1 MEETQKSETDIEI
14 LALMKTGKILAFE
27 WSLIT
32 KSDFKLEFALQIAVT
47 LETWLLS
54 ELEKTKD

>member
-1 MEETQKSETDIEI
+1 MEKTQKSETDIEI

-27 WSLIT
+27 WSLST
-32 KSDFKLEFALQIAVT
+32 KLDFKLEFSLQIAVA

>member
-1 MEETQKSETDIEI
+1 
-14 LALMKTGKILAFE
+14 MKTGKILAFE
-27 WSLIT
+27 WSLST
-32 KSDFKLEFALQIAVT
+32 KLYFKLEFSLQIAVA